1 MNVPGEECGELPATV
16 RGHVG
21 IYVDRHPDTGA
32 LTVCMSHRMMD
43 AEGTLFAIWYSPE
56 EFRAL
61 LALAQQVLAEVELQA
76 NT

>member
-1 MNVPGEECGELPATV
+1 MSLPGEEDGELSETV

-21 IYVDRHPDTGA
+21 IYVDTHPDTGA

-43 AEGTLFAIWYSPE
+43 AEGTIFAIWYSLE

-61 LALAQQVLAEVELQA
+61 LALAQQVLAEVERQA